1 MQSFITEFLF
11 HCVVRGFFALLSP
24 RMKEKTVPSGIATH
38 YFRQK
43 VILPQESP
51 AGPCHLFSSRF
62 AGEAVARAGEAWPVY
77 EALGSHTTAS
87 GQVPL
92 FFLGQIN
99 VGELPFVPESL
110 KGLALISIF
119 VDPEF
124 RNPERCLVRAY
135 ESIDGLVALPAP
147 LGVTPRAPCAMDF
160 EMCED
165 APCVRD
171 PALADFSE
179 GVRELVSSHH
189 VLASKI
195 GGYGSRLQEHPFGD
209 LQSHPAKPK
218 FCLQLFAIE
227 SLKVGWVDAGA
238 FYLARGTAPGHTH
251 EWFCDIQF
259 HIKRLRALSGR

>member
-1 MQSFITEFLF
+1 MLHFFAEFLF

-24 RMKEKTVPSGIATH
+24 RLKEKTVPGGVATH
-38 YFRQK
+38 YFRQRA
-43 VILPQESP
+43 ILLQEHP
-51 AGPCHLFSSRF
+51 TGPCDLFSSRF
-62 AGEAVARAGEAWPVY
+62 AGEAVGRSAEAWPVY
-77 EALGSHTTAS
+77 EAMGPHTKAPEE
-87 GQVPL
+87 VPL

-195 GGYGSRLQEHPFGD
+195 GCYVSFFQDPPLGYLEN
-209 LQSHPAKPK
+209 HPAKPK

-227 SLKVGWVDAGA
+227 GLKVGWVDAGA

-259 HIKRLRALSGR
+259 H

>member
-1 MQSFITEFLF
+1 MLHFFTEFLF
-11 HCVVRGFFALLSP
+11 RIVVEGFFALLSP
-24 RMKEKTVPSGIATH
+24 RMKEKTVPGGVATR
-38 YFRQK
+38 YFRQRA
-43 VILPQESP
+43 ILLQERP
-51 AGPCHLFSSRF
+51 ASQCDLFSSRF
-62 AGEAVARAGEAWPVY
+62 AGEAVGMRNDPWPLY

-99 VGELPFVPESL
+99 VRELPFVPESL

-124 RNPERCLVRAY
+124 RNPKRCLVRAY
-135 ESIDGLVALPAP
+135 ENLDGLVP
-147 LGVTPRAPCAMDF
+147 LAVPEEVTLSAPCALGF

-165 APCVRD
+165 APHARD
-171 PALADFSE
+171 PALANFSE
-179 GVRELVSSHH
+179 GVREIVSPHH

-227 SLKVGWVDAGA
+227 SLKVGWVDTGV
-238 FYLARGTAPGHTH
+238 FYIARGTAP
-251 EWFCDIQF
+251 
-259 HIKRLRALSGR
+259 

>member
-110 KGLALISIF
+110 KGLALIAIF

-124 RNPERCLVRAY
+124 RNPERCLVRTY
-135 ESIDGLVALPAP
+135 ESLDGLVP
-147 LGVTPRAPCAMDF
+147 LAIPEGVTRHAPCAMVF
-160 EMCED
+160 EICED
-165 APCVRD
+165 APCARD
-171 PALADFSE
+171 AALADFSE
-179 GVRELVSSHH
+179 GVREIVSNEH

-195 GGYGSRLQEHPFGD
+195 GGYASPVQDPPFGC
-209 LQSHPAKPK
+209 LENHPAKPK

-227 SLKVGWVDAGA
+227 SLKVYWAGAGA
-238 FYLARGTAPGHTH
+238 FYLARGTAPSHTH

-259 HIKRLRALSGR
+259 L